1 MKQGMDTKLEQGPLD
16 TQGGDELPSHL
27 VATMW
32 LCMLSSLDQDSLDT
46 IGDCN
51 MAVAFDLGIAVQVA
65 EEQQIPLNEI
75 MAEVFEYYNERM
87 DFGLASH
94 RLATAVADRYQAS
107 LEGSRQLH

>member
-1 MKQGMDTKLEQGPLD
+1 MKQGMDTKLAKGPLD

-65 EEQQIPLNEI
+65 EEQQIPLDEI

-87 DFGLASH
+87 DMDLAS
-94 RLATAVADRYQAS
+94 RKLATLVAERYQRS
-107 LEGSRQLH
+107 LTESQVIH